1 MEPCLSRANV
11 SIVVAGESTAG
22 KDGSLMPDELH
33 ASSNAR
39 PEAYLEDCKCCI
51 SQHMQCE
58 AAKELHVSSGFSIPP
73 GETARKND
81 DKAEKSHN

>member
-1 MEPCLSRANV
+1 MSPL
-11 SIVVAGESTAG
+11 VAGESTAG
-22 KDGSLMPDELH
+22 KDGSPMADELR

-51 SQHMQCE
+51 SQHVRCE
-58 AAKELHVSSGFSIPP
+58 AAKELQVSSGFGILP